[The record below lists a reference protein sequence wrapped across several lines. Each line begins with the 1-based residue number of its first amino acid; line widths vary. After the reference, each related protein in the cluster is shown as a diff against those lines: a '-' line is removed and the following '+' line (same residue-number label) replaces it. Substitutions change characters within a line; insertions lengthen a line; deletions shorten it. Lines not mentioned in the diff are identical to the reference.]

1 MRSPL
6 HDSPGTAP
14 SPEVGSVIYVFSIC
28 AYGGGVIASCR
39 VTCTEEF
46 ADGFERGVSMHVD
59 EEAYYIVREAIGEA
73 DVDGK
78 SAVIE
83 PWTKAA

>member
-1 MRSPL
+1 
-6 HDSPGTAP
+6 
-14 SPEVGSVIYVFSIC
+14 
-28 AYGGGVIASCR
+28 VIASCR

-46 ADGFERGVSMHVD
+46 AEGFERGVSMHVD
-59 EEAYYIVREAIGEA
+59 DEAHYIVREAIGEA

-83 PWTKAA
+83 PWTKVA